1 MIASVIGPLSVAVSV
16 DVDGVGVEVALL
28 NELRRKPALF
38 DPPAAMHLDGM
49 PKTVISTLAGLEC
62 RVMQVLQ
69 KSLEIKFSNS

>member
-1 MIASVIGPLSVAVSV
+1 MIASVIGPLSVAALA
-16 DVDGVGVEVALL
+16 DVDGAGVEVALL

-38 DPPAAMHLDGM
+38 DLPAATHLDGM
-49 PKTVISTLAGLEC
+49 PKMVILTLAGLDF